1 MGGLVIFGSVVTQV
15 LGKNTLRG
23 KTYPS
28 FLPPCAANPSSPCF
42 TVSIRLSLAFIS
54 LGLQLAG
61 CRRGGERH
69 TQVGANDVD
78 DGLAVRRIVLSEPF
92 ECIQAAR
99 PDRGLAAAELLN
111 RLGVELGDAPLGRV
125 TVAPNYRDLHA
136 MAAAEGEDP
145 QPGQPWPPRWPG
157 TLMCPSAMRE
167 LHGKHHLAA
176 IMSIAGGQ
184 PGLAAA
190 RAARGR
196 CRCQL
201 SPGPP
206 AVPWPVIPGCWDC
219 RCPSASRRRI
229 QARPLMTDV
238 TGARPFRTVIAGVV
252 GSEQRP
258 DPRRRAL
265 TSSTSWARG
274 EEQGLLLPPSLTAAG
289 EPHPLPMERTSL
301 TVSVDICAPTEDHW
315 PLLQSEEHSIGT
327 QLLRGE

>member
-1 MGGLVIFGSVVTQV
+1 MIFGPVVTQV

-23 KTYPS
+23 KTHPS
-28 FLPPCAANPSSPCF
+28 FLPPSAANPSSPCF
-42 TVSIRLSLAFIS
+42 TVSARLSLAFIS

-61 CRRGGERH
+61 WRRGGEGH
-69 TQVGANDVD
+69 AKVGANYVD

-92 ECIQAAR
+92 ECIQAAG
-99 PDRGLAAAELLN
+99 PDRGLVTAELLN

-125 TVAPNYRDLHA
+125 KVAPNYRELRM
-136 MAAAEGEDP
+136 MAAAEGEHP

-157 TLMCPSAMRE
+157 ALMCPPAMRE

-190 RAARGR
+190 RAARA
-196 CRCQL
+196 RCQL

-206 AVPWPVIPGCWDC
+206 AVPWPVIPGRWDC

-229 QARPLMTDV
+229 QARSLMRDV
-238 TGARPFRTVIAGVV
+238 TGARLLRTAIAGVV
-252 GSEQRP
+252 GSQQGP

-265 TSSTSWARG
+265 TSSTSRARG
-274 EEQGLLLPPSLTAAG
+274 EEQALLWPPSLTAAG

-301 TVSVDICAPTEDHW
+301 TLSVGICASTEDHW
-315 PLLQSEEHSIGT
+315 PLLQSEERSIGT